1 MKSSFLVVILMTIT
15 CSGFASPIPGAISV
29 KPVLGVFKSPVGF
42 EISATSSSWK
52 MSSIPKSNSFIVG
65 VFTPTQKSGASLTLR
80 LDKLAKDTSLQSYT
94 ERWQKEYPKYGFDIL
109 GSKSFEQ
116 NGMLGHAIDLIQRET
131 RKEIR
136 QVVFMKDKKAIVM
149 TCKDDEK
156 NFRASLKD
164 CNQIMRTFK
173 WAE

>member
-1 MKSSFLVVILMTIT
+1 MKIYLMLACLLTISNT
-15 CSGFASPIPGAISV
+15 GLASPIPGATKV
-29 KPVLGVFKSPVGF
+29 QPTLGVFKSPVGF
-42 EISATSSSWK
+42 EISAATSTWK

-65 VFTPTQKSGASLTLR
+65 VFTPSEKSSASLTLR

-94 ERWQKEYPKYGFDIL
+94 QRWQKEYPKYGFDIL

-116 NGMLGHAIDLIQRET
+116 NGMTGYAIDLMQRET

-136 QVVFMKDKKAIVM
+136 QVVFMKDKRAMVM
-149 TCKDDEK
+149 TCKDDEN
-156 NFRASLKD
+156 NFRNSLKD

-173 WAE
+173 WTE